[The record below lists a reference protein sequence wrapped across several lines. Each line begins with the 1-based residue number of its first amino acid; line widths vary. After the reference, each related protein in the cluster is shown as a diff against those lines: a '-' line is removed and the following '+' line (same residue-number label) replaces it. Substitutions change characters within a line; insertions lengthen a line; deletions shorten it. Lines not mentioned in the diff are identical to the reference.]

1 MFVRNL
7 KPIFAVL
14 LLVGGVVI
22 IFLHT
27 KTVCNN
33 EYSENAKRNKEIENL
48 EVCVKENNV
57 EAAILLSKLYAEG
70 DNVQKDY
77 QKAST

>member
-1 MFVRNL
+1 MFFRNL

-22 IFLHT
+22 IFLNT

-48 EVCVKENNV
+48 EVCVKEN
-57 EAAILLSKLYAEG
+57 
-70 DNVQKDY
+70 
-77 QKAST
+77 TC